1 LCGSLTFG
9 LVILPV
15 CYPAGFVAVVGKVAA
30 AAHLEVRGTA
40 VAVGTGARWHGDGRM
55 KGLMVLC
62 ERVMRVN
69 P

>member
-1 LCGSLTFG
+1 LHGNLTFG
-9 LVILPV
+9 FVIFPV
-15 CYPAGFVAVVGKVAA
+15 CYLADLVAVVGKVAA
-30 AAHLEVRGTA
+30 AAYLEVRGTA